1 MPKVIFPDIDG
12 ALLPTACARF
22 SERVQQLSRG
32 TAVGYDDFMAHFA
45 PYGVAN
51 AQPSVRETGTG
62 PVFTG
67 VRKASRPEGS
77 AWLQAH
83 AGQPAVP
90 AR

>member
-1 MPKVIFPDIDG
+1 MPKIIFPDIDG
-12 ALLPTACARF
+12 VLLPTAYARF

-32 TAVGYDDFMAHFA
+32 TAVGHDDFMAHFA

-67 VRKASRPEGS
+67 VRKAGRSEGP

-83 AGQPAVP
+83 TGQPAVP